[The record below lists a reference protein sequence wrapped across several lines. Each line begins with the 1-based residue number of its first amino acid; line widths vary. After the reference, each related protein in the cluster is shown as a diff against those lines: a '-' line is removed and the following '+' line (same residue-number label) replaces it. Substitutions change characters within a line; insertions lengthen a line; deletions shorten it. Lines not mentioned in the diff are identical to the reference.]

1 MLREKAQ
8 YYYVELKRSCSES
21 ILMAANEVYDLK
33 LTEDEI
39 LLFAG
44 FRGGMGYGS
53 TCGCLTGAIGA
64 LSRKYAGREDLKE
77 ICGNFV
83 AAFRTKL
90 AADSLDCSVLEPK
103 YKNEDVRCG
112 ITVGL
117 GADVLKEYIE
127 TLDA

>member
-8 YYYVELKRSCSES
+8 HYYVDLERSCSES
-21 ILMAANEVYDLK
+21 ILMAANEVYDLG
-33 LTEDEI
+33 LTDDEI

-44 FRGGMGYGS
+44 FRGGMGCGS

-64 LSRKYAGREDLKE
+64 LSRKYAGREDLKT

-83 AAFRTKL
+83 AFFKEKL
-90 AADSLDCSVLEPK
+90 AGESIDCSVLEAK
-103 YKNEDVRCG
+103 YKNDTVRCG

-117 GADVLKEYIE
+117 GADALSEYIAK
-127 TLDA
+127 L

>member
-1 MLREKAQ
+1 MLKEKATH
-8 YYYVELKRSCSES
+8 YYVDLHRSCSES
-21 ILMAANEVYDLK
+21 ILMAANEVFDMK
-33 LTEDEI
+33 LTENEI

-64 LSRKYAGREDLKE
+64 LSRKYAGREDLKD

-83 AAFRTKL
+83 AAFREKL
-90 AADSLDCSVLEPK
+90 DSDSLDCSVLEPK
-103 YKNEDVRCG
+103 YKNDTVRCG

-117 GADVLKEYIE
+117 AAEVLTEYIHK
-127 TLDA
+127 LDA

>member
-1 MLREKAQ
+1 MLKEKAQ
-8 YYYVELKRSCSES
+8 YYYITLGRSCSES

-33 LTEDEI
+33 LADDEI

-44 FRGGMGYGS
+44 FRGGMGCGS
-53 TCGCLTGAIGA
+53 TCGCLTGAMGA

-83 AAFRTKL
+83 SLFREKL
-90 AADSLDCSVLEPK
+90 AAGSIDCAVLEPK
-103 YKNEDVRCG
+103 YKNSEVRCG

-117 GADVLKEYIE
+117 GADALSDYIME
-127 TLDA
+127 LEA

>member
-8 YYYVELKRSCSES
+8 HYYVDLGRSCSES
-21 ILMAANEVYDLK
+21 ILMAANEVYDLG
-33 LTEDEI
+33 LTDDEI

-64 LSRKYAGREDLKE
+64 LSRKYAGREDLKT

-83 AAFRTKL
+83 AYFKEKL
-90 AADSLDCSVLEPK
+90 AADSIDCAVLEPK
-103 YKNEDVRCG
+103 YKNETVRCG
-112 ITVGL
+112 ITVGM
-117 GADVLKEYIE
+117 GADALSEYIAK
-127 TLDA
+127 L